1 MGKDEDKGEGEGE
14 VESFDE
20 SEEMD
25 DLLVTFTDEDGNDAD
40 FMVLAV
46 MDIDGQDYAM
56 LAPAEQ
62 LGDDDSD
69 EGVELYYFKYHEDD
83 EGETY
88 DEIEDEALLERVHKA
103 FGELMEQSDED
114 GED

>member
-1 MGKDEDKGEGEGE
+1 MGKDEEEKGDD

-25 DLLVTFTDEDGNDAD
+25 DLLVTFEDEEGNEVD

-46 MDIDGQDYAM
+46 MEIDGQDYAM
-56 LAPAEQ
+56 LAPVEQ
-62 LGDDDSD
+62 LGDDESD
-69 EGVELYYFKYHEDD
+69 EGIELYYFKYTEADG
-83 EGETY
+83 EETY

-103 FGELMEQSDED
+103 FGELMEQADE
-114 GED
+114 GEE